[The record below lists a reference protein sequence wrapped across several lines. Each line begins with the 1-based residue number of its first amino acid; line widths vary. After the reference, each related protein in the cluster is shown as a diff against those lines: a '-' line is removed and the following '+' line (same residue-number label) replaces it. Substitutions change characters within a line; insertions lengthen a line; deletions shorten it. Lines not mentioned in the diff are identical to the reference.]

1 MEVSVTRF
9 KNNTFLAKGES
20 NHWVVMDTKAAFGGS
35 EAGATPME
43 LVLFA
48 LGGCTGMDVESL
60 LQKMRTPA
68 ADFRILIKAQR
79 SDNHPHVYTA
89 IHLTYQFWGQDL
101 NLANIQK
108 AVELS
113 QHKYC
118 SVSAMLSKAAAL
130 TYSIELNPAR

>member
-1 MEVSVTRF
+1 MEVTVNRF
-9 KNNTFLAKGES
+9 QHNTFLAKGES
-20 NHWVVMDTKAAFGGS
+20 NHWVVMDTKSDFGGS

-68 ADFRILIKAQR
+68 DDFRILISAQR
-79 SDNHPHVYTA
+79 RKDHPQVYTK
-89 IHLTYQFWGQDL
+89 IHLTYQFWGENL
-101 NLANIQK
+101 NSDNIQK

-113 QHKYC
+113 RQKYC
-118 SVSAMLSKAAAL
+118 SVMAMLAKAVEI
-130 TYSIELNPAR
+130 TYSIELNPAH